1 MLSAQPT
8 LRSGFGVAL
17 SLVMGCAAGRAPSAD
32 PDAGVSVGDAAGGS
46 DLTDATVPTGPPP
59 MGDPACDKMDILF
72 VIDDSGSM
80 GEEQQNLG
88 ANFPRFVEVLDNYVA
103 ASGAPLDY
111 RVGVTTTSQ
120 PLTTVI
126 VPPPGSPVPVMRDVA
141 DGPRGALLRG
151 DGCGLTTPW
160 VARGESEVAE
170 RFACVA
176 NVGTEGALVEMP
188 LLMWELA
195 LTERVDDGANVGF
208 LREDALLAVVILTD
222 EDDCS
227 EESDLIEIR
236 PGDSTVGPI
245 DRCDPASEDLVDLD
259 RVLSSVDAVKGERG
273 RWAVAVIAGP
283 GPGPCSSEFGSALDA
298 IRLRSFVDAA
308 GANAVLSSIC
318 EGDLAGPLQR
328 ALDTFDA
335 ACRRF
340 PPLF

>member
-1 MLSAQPT
+1 M
-8 LRSGFGVAL
+8 RSGSDPRDLHFVAL
-17 SLVMGCAAGRAPSAD
+17 AVFLVAGCALGRAPTD
-32 PDAGVSVGDAAGGS
+32 PIDAGGPVPDGASPTDAAGFDRPQVGF
-46 DLTDATVPTGPPP
+46 
-59 MGDPACDKMDILF
+59 GDPACDKMDILF

-120 PLTTVI
+120 PLTTV
-126 VPPPGSPVPVMRDVA
+126 VFPPPGSPVRVMMDVA
-141 DGPRGALLRG
+141 DGPRGALLTG
-151 DGCGLTTPW
+151 SGCGLSDPW
-160 VARGESEVAE
+160 LTRGDPEVAAA
-170 RFACVA
+170 FACVA
-176 NVGTEGALVEMP
+176 NVGTDGALVEMP

-195 LTERVDDGANVGF
+195 ITERVSDGTNAGF

-227 EESDLIEIR
+227 EESNLIEIR
-236 PGDSTVGPI
+236 PDDSVVGPL
-245 DRCDPASEDLVDLD
+245 DRCDPTSDDLVSLN
-259 RVLSSVDAVKGERG
+259 RILASVDSVKGDRG

-283 GPGPCSSEFGSALDA
+283 GPGPCSSEFGTALEA
-298 IRLRSFVDAA
+298 TRLRAFVDAV
-308 GANAVLSSIC
+308 GPNAVTSSIC
-318 EGDLAGPLQR
+318 EGDLAGPLAR
-328 ALDTFDA
+328 ALDTFDG